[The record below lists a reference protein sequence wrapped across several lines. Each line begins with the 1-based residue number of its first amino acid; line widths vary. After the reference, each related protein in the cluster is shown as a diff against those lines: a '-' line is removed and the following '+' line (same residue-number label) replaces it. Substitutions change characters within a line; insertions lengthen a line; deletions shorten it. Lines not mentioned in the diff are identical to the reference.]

1 MRIQIPV
8 VSFSHW
14 TQSPLNRK
22 RAGLWATRSTL
33 GQGIPRL
40 QLLSLAPAAFLYGL
54 SSGQASWET
63 SSSVTCHVSQTEGSV
78 LVCCRPQT
86 SLHCLSASPNR
97 SSPSFCLCREIACLG
112 VAPHRAAVSFPE
124 WTEPPARGRVLLFQN
139 VVCLSLMCA
148 SSKENKTK
156 KPSDSS
162 TACLWCKVPY
172 RIPRRFL
179 YAGAPRFK
187 VTPCFSKA
195 WTGPEG

>member
-22 RAGLWATRSTL
+22 RAGLWAARSTL

-97 SSPSFCLCREIACLG
+97 SSPSFGLQGDCVFGRGPAQGCCLIPRVNRTPCERKGPVISECGLL
-112 VAPHRAAVSFPE
+112 VPH
-124 WTEPPARGRVLLFQN
+124 
-139 VVCLSLMCA
+139 VCL
-148 SSKENKTK
+148 
-156 KPSDSS
+156 
-162 TACLWCKVPY
+162 
-172 RIPRRFL
+172 
-179 YAGAPRFK
+179 
-187 VTPCFSKA
+187 
-195 WTGPEG
+195 